1 MNKDPL
7 LVLLVEDDMDLA
19 ATVADYLAL
28 EDIDC
33 DHAYNGQSGIEA
45 ATNNRYDVVLLD
57 LALPNIDGLTVCQT
71 LRRSGVNCPVLMLTA
86 RDTLSDKVAGFEAGT
101 DDYLVKPFAFEELV
115 VRIRALVRRKT
126 GWDQNLAVGDLQ
138 IDFSERKAKRAGRA
152 LRMTPTG
159 WILLETLARNSP
171 SVVTREQLERAVWG
185 DDVPDSNSLKVHL
198 YKLRRQIQR
207 PHESKLLY
215 TVSGAGF
222 VLRET

>member
-28 EDIDC
+28 EEIDC
-33 DHAYNGQSGIEA
+33 DHAYNGQAGIEA

-57 LALPNIDGLTVCQT
+57 LALPNVDGLTVCQT

-126 GWDQNLAVGDLQ
+126 GWDQNLTVGDLQ
-138 IDFSERKAKRAGRA
+138 IDFNERKAKRVGRA
-152 LRMTPTG
+152 LRLTPTG
-159 WILLETLARNSP
+159 WTLLETLARNSP

-198 YKLRRQIQR
+198 YKLRRQVQR
-207 PHESKLLY
+207 PHESKLLH

-222 VLRET
+222 ALRES